1 MAGERA
7 RGFGRDLK
15 VIGQSMRIEGVPVTL
30 VGGSPPEFTSP
41 PGGRIADITMAVG
54 VMFSS
59 TISSRHPVTAQP

>member
-1 MAGERA
+1 
-7 RGFGRDLK
+7 
-15 VIGQSMRIEGVPVTL
+15 MRIEGVPVTL

-59 TISSRHPVTAQP
+59 TISPRHPVTAQP